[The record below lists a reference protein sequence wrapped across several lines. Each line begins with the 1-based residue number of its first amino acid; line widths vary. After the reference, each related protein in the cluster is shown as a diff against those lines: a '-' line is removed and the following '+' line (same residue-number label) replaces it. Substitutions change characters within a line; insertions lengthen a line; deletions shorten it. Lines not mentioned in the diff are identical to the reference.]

1 MNVRKIILDIYR
13 AQRSVP
19 FAWNASDDCLGVAA
33 AVAQAMTGRDPI
45 AHLRGRY
52 DSEQSAKRVMVEEGW
67 RSMGD
72 VAAAIF
78 PQEIPVAQA
87 RAGDWLYVVNPD
99 QTETIGVAVNER
111 FMAKGKGGVEQ
122 GLLSH
127 ASRAFRVE

>member
-1 MNVRKIILDIYR
+1 MNTRKIILEIYR
-13 AQRSVP
+13 EQRAID
-19 FAWNASDDCLGVAA
+19 FAWNAKDDCLGVAA

-67 RSMGD
+67 SSMGD
-72 VAAAIF
+72 VAASIF
-78 PQEIPVAQA
+78 PNEIPVAQA
-87 RAGDWLYVVNPD
+87 RAGDWLFVVNPD
-99 QTETIGVAVNER
+99 GTETIGVAVNEW
-111 FMAKGKGGVEQ
+111 FMAKGKAGVDR